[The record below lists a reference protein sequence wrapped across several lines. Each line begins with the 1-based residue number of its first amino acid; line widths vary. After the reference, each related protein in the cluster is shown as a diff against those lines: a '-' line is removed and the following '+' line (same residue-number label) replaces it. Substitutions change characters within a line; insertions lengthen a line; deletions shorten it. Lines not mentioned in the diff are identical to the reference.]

1 MVGQH
6 PNRALPDH
14 RNPATNNP
22 DYRYQQAPSANP
34 RQVNEAWAFLSSL
47 LATPNCAVLIATPRH
62 AEIAERVIDD
72 HAAVLRGSILHDAH
86 TVVLMREHGVR
97 RIATR
102 DAAFHR
108 FSSIE
113 VIDPLTAR

>member
-34 RQVNEAWAFLSSL
+34 VFGYKISYRR
-47 LATPNCAVLIATPRH
+47 VLDVQARML
-62 AEIAERVIDD
+62 
-72 HAAVLRGSILHDAH
+72 AAVMLGELREYVPM
-86 TVVLMREHGVR
+86 T
-97 RIATR
+97 TR
-102 DAAFHR
+102 
-108 FSSIE
+108 
-113 VIDPLTAR
+113 